1 MKNLSVTII
10 SMFLLLLEFRKC
22 GLTYDTTEFAASC
35 GKMDKYE
42 QSRKKQL
49 KERTTINVQ

>member
-1 MKNLSVTII
+1 
-10 SMFLLLLEFRKC
+10 MFLFLLEFRKC
-22 GLTYDTTEFAASC
+22 GCGLTYVTTEFAASC